1 MIMTVSN
8 FKSRIIIHSK
18 YSSLFDWNKSHGQFF
33 ITSYRC
39 PNLEDVCEIRKMTTI
54 VKGDGQKKGRQP
66 EKPGGRDFV
75 FLVEQ
80 SREKMAHD
88 FTRIAKKK

>member
-1 MIMTVSN
+1 
-8 FKSRIIIHSK
+8 
-18 YSSLFDWNKSHGQFF
+18 
-33 ITSYRC
+33 
-39 PNLEDVCEIRKMTTI
+39 MTTI

-75 FLVEQ
+75 VVVVEE
-80 SREKMAHD
+80 SRDKMAQH

>member
-1 MIMTVSN
+1 MLSILQLRKKIALRSYD
-8 FKSRIIIHSK
+8 KSRIIIHSK
-18 YSSLFDWNKSHGQFF
+18 YYSLFDWNKSHGQFF

-66 EKPGGRDFV
+66 EKPV
-75 FLVEQ
+75 VVVET
-80 SREKMAHD
+80 EN
-88 FTRIAKKK
+88 